1 MLGRGVPT
9 ISGCENQHGLSP
21 DVMGATETPGIFLE
35 EPGTEL
41 LPHNTYP
48 KFQRGDRSLQS
59 ARDIRGKL
67 NCLASGGGLVGQL
80 PKY

>member
-48 KFQRGDRSLQS
+48 KFQRGDRSL
-59 ARDIRGKL
+59 
-67 NCLASGGGLVGQL
+67 
-80 PKY
+80 